1 MNIKLVATIISVII
15 GLVSFLP
22 YLRDTFL
29 NKTKPH
35 VYTWLIWT
43 ITQGIATLGIFYG
56 YGGWG
61 GALNLGIG
69 TFFIFVILIFS
80 LKNGTKNI
88 TTFDTIILI
97 SALCAIFVWWKLE
110 QPVIALMMICAIDA
124 IGYIPTYRKSYEDPW
139 SETILTW
146 IGFGLGNIFSVIAL
160 LQYNFLTL
168 AYLITIFSA
177 NLILVLIC
185 VVRRKKIKSIEH

>member
-1 MNIKLVATIISVII
+1 MNIKLVASIISVII
-15 GLVSFLP
+15 GFGSFLP

-43 ITQGIATLGIFYG
+43 ITQGIATLGILYG
-56 YGGWG
+56 QGGWAA
-61 GALNLGIG
+61 ALNLAVG
-69 TFFIFVILIFS
+69 TCFVFVVLIFS

-110 QPVIALMMICAIDA
+110 QPVIALMMICTIDA
-124 IGYIPTYRKSYEDPW
+124 IGYIPTYRKSYKDPW
-139 SETILTW
+139 SETLWTW
-146 IGFGLGNIFSVIAL
+146 VGFGLGNIFSTIAL

-168 AYLITIFSA
+168 AYLITIFIA

-185 VVRRKKIKSIEH
+185 AIRRRKIKRS